1 MPRELFLLR
10 HAKSAWPEGVAD
22 YNRPLKKR
30 GKKAALLLGEWLL
43 SQDLS
48 PDWIVSSHADRARE
62 TAEKLCK
69 GLQTKK
75 HGLLYFDD
83 RIYEASVESLK
94 SVLADCPSFKQR
106 VLIVGHNPG
115 LDNLLI
121 DLVAES
127 LIPDDDD
134 KILGTANLARIILPD
149 DWNQLNTGCGQLI
162 SITKPKDI
170 LTAVEPV
177 SEAITEQQ
185 IEIEAKVEQTSV
197 EQPVKKQK
205 LSRLQRLS
213 QWLIRDK
220 NSHKHKLNP

>member
-30 GKKAALLLGEWLL
+30 GKKAALLMGEWLL

-69 GLQTKK
+69 GLQIKK

-83 RIYEASVESLK
+83 RIYEASIESLK

-134 KILGTANLARIILPD
+134 KILGTANLARISLPD
-149 DWNQLNTGCGQLI
+149 DWNQLDKGCGQLI

-170 LTAVEPV
+170 LEAVEPV
-177 SEAITEQQ
+177 IETTTAEQ
-185 IEIEAKVEQTSV
+185 IEVEQTTF
-197 EQPVKKQK
+197 EQPEQQQK

>member
-30 GKKAALLLGEWLL
+30 GKKAALLMGEWLL

-48 PDWIVSSHADRARE
+48 PDSIVSSPAERARE

-69 GLQTKK
+69 GLQIKK

-83 RIYEASVESLK
+83 RIYEASIESLK

-134 KILGTANLARIILPD
+134 KILGTANLARISLPD
-149 DWNQLNTGCGQLI
+149 DWNQLDKGCGQLI

-170 LTAVEPV
+170 LEAVEPV
-177 SEAITEQQ
+177 IETTTAEQ
-185 IEIEAKVEQTSV
+185 IEVEQTTF
-197 EQPVKKQK
+197 EQPEQQQK

>member
-30 GKKAALLLGEWLL
+30 GKKAALLMGEWLL

-48 PDWIVSSHADRARE
+48 PDSIVSSPAERARE

-94 SVLADCPSFKQR
+94 SVLADCPSFKRR

-134 KILGTANLARIILPD
+134 KILGTANLARISLPD
-149 DWNQLNTGCGQLI
+149 DWNQLDKGCGQLI

-170 LTAVEPV
+170 LEAVEPV
-177 SEAITEQQ
+177 IETTTAEQ
-185 IEIEAKVEQTSV
+185 IEVEQTTF
-197 EQPVKKQK
+197 EQPEQQQK

>member
-69 GLQTKK
+69 GLQIKK

-83 RIYEASVESLK
+83 RIYEASIESLK

-134 KILGTANLARIILPD
+134 KILGTANLARISLPD
-149 DWNQLNTGCGQLI
+149 DWNQLDKGCGQLI

-170 LTAVEPV
+170 LEAVEPV
-177 SEAITEQQ
+177 IETTTAEQ
-185 IEIEAKVEQTSV
+185 IEVEQTSV

>member
-30 GKKAALLLGEWLL
+30 GKKAALLMGEWLL

-48 PDWIVSSHADRARE
+48 PDSIVSSPAERARE

-94 SVLADCPSFKQR
+94 SVLADCPSFKRR

-121 DLVAES
+121 DLVAEP

-134 KILGTANLARIILPD
+134 KILGTANLARISLPD
-149 DWNQLNTGCGQLI
+149 DWNQLDKGCGQLI

-170 LTAVEPV
+170 LEAVEPV
-177 SEAITEQQ
+177 IETTTAEQ
-185 IEIEAKVEQTSV
+185 IEVEQTSV

>member
-30 GKKAALLLGEWLL
+30 GKKAALLMGEWLL
-43 SQDLS
+43 SQDLN
-48 PDWIVSSHADRARE
+48 PDWIVCSPAERTRE

-69 GLQTKK
+69 GLQIKK

-83 RIYEASVESLK
+83 RIYEASIESLK

-121 DLVAES
+121 DLVAEP

-134 KILGTANLARIILPD
+134 KILGTANLARISLPD

-170 LTAVEPV
+170 LEAVEP
-177 SEAITEQQ
+177 I
-185 IEIEAKVEQTSV
+185 IEATTAEPIEVEQTSF
-197 EQPVKKQK
+197 EQPEQQQK

-213 QWLIRDK
+213 NWLTRDRK
-220 NSHKHKLNP
+220 QP

>member
-1 MPRELFLLR
+1 MPRELLLLR
-10 HAKSAWPEGVAD
+10 HAKSDWPEGVAD

-30 GKKAALLLGEWLL
+30 GKKAALLMGEWLL
-43 SQDLS
+43 SQDLRPDSIISS
-48 PDWIVSSHADRARE
+48 PAERARE

-69 GLQTKK
+69 GLHIKK

-121 DLVAES
+121 DLVAET
-127 LIPDDDD
+127 LMPDDDD
-134 KILGTANLARIILPD
+134 KILGTANLARISLPD
-149 DWNQLNTGCGQLI
+149 DWNQLDTGCGQLI

-170 LTAVEPV
+170 LTTLEPV
-177 SEAITEQQ
+177 IEAITAEQV
-185 IEIEAKVEQTSV
+185 AVEQTSF
-197 EQPVKKQK
+197 EQPEQQPK

-213 QWLIRDK
+213 KWLIRDK

>member
-1 MPRELFLLR
+1 MPRELLLLR
-10 HAKSAWPEGVAD
+10 HAKSDWPEGVAD

-30 GKKAALLLGEWLL
+30 GKKAALLMGEWLL
-43 SQDLS
+43 SQDLRPDSIISS
-48 PDWIVSSHADRARE
+48 PAERARE

-69 GLQTKK
+69 GLHIKK

-94 SVLADCPSFKQR
+94 SVLADCPSFTQR

-121 DLVAES
+121 DLVAET
-127 LIPDDDD
+127 LMPDDDD
-134 KILGTANLARIILPD
+134 KILGTANLARISLPD
-149 DWNQLNTGCGQLI
+149 DWNQLDTGCGQLI

-170 LTAVEPV
+170 LTTVEPV
-177 SEAITEQQ
+177 IEAITAEQV
-185 IEIEAKVEQTSV
+185 AVEQTTF
-197 EQPVKKQK
+197 EQPEQQPK

-213 QWLIRDK
+213 KWLIRDK

>member
-1 MPRELFLLR
+1 MPRELLLLR
-10 HAKSAWPEGVAD
+10 HAKSDWPEGVAD

-30 GKKAALLLGEWLL
+30 GKKAALLMGEWLL
-43 SQDLS
+43 SQDLRPDSIISS
-48 PDWIVSSHADRARE
+48 PAERARE

-69 GLQTKK
+69 GLHIKK

-121 DLVAES
+121 DLVAET
-127 LIPDDDD
+127 LMPDDDD
-134 KILGTANLARIILPD
+134 KILGTANLARIRLPD
-149 DWNQLNTGCGQLI
+149 DWNQLDTGCGQLI

-170 LTAVEPV
+170 LTTVEPV
-177 SEAITEQQ
+177 IEAITAEQV
-185 IEIEAKVEQTSV
+185 AVEQTSF
-197 EQPVKKQK
+197 EQPEQQPK

-213 QWLIRDK
+213 KWLIRDK

>member
-1 MPRELFLLR
+1 MSKELLLLR

-30 GKKAALLLGEWLL
+30 GKKAALLMGEWLL
-43 SQDLS
+43 SQDLC

-69 GLQTKK
+69 GLQIKK
-75 HGLLYFDD
+75 HGILYFDD
-83 RIYEASVESLK
+83 RIYEASIESLK

-115 LDNLLI
+115 LDNLLV

-127 LIPDDDD
+127 LILDDDD
-134 KILGTANLARIILPD
+134 KILGTANLARISLPD
-149 DWNQLNTGCGQLI
+149 NWNQLDTGCGQLI

-170 LTAVEPV
+170 LATVELV
-177 SEAITEQQ
+177 SEPRPPEL
-185 IEIEAKVEQTSV
+185 IEVEQALF
-197 EQPVKKQK
+197 EQPAEPHK
-205 LSRLQRLS
+205 LSRLQRLNK
-213 QWLIRDK
+213 WLTRDK
-220 NSHKHKLNP
+220 NSHKHKPNS

>member
-30 GKKAALLLGEWLL
+30 GKKAALLMGEWLL

-69 GLQTKK
+69 GLQIKK

-83 RIYEASVESLK
+83 RIYEASIESLK

-134 KILGTANLARIILPD
+134 KILGTANLARISLPD
-149 DWNQLNTGCGQLI
+149 DWNQLDKGCGQLL

-170 LTAVEPV
+170 LEAVEPV
-177 SEAITEQQ
+177 IETTTAEQ
-185 IEIEAKVEQTSV
+185 IEVEQTTF
-197 EQPVKKQK
+197 EQPEQQQK

>member
-30 GKKAALLLGEWLL
+30 GKKAALLMGEWLL

-48 PDWIVSSHADRARE
+48 PDSIVSSPAERARE

-134 KILGTANLARIILPD
+134 KILGTANLARISLPD
-149 DWNQLNTGCGQLI
+149 DWNQLDKGCGQLI

-170 LTAVEPV
+170 LEAVEPV
-177 SEAITEQQ
+177 IETTTAEQ
-185 IEIEAKVEQTSV
+185 IEVEQTTF
-197 EQPVKKQK
+197 EQPEQQQK

>member
-1 MPRELFLLR
+1 MPRELLLLR

-30 GKKAALLLGEWLL
+30 GKKAALLMGEWLL
-43 SQDLS
+43 SQELS

-69 GLQTKK
+69 GLQIKK

-121 DLVAES
+121 DLVAET

-134 KILGTANLARIILPD
+134 KILGTANLARISLPD
-149 DWNQLNTGCGQLI
+149 DWHQLTAGCGQLI
-162 SITKPKDI
+162 GITKPKDI
-170 LTAVEPV
+170 LATLEPV
-177 SEAITEQQ
+177 SKQLTADQ
-185 IEIEAKVEQTSV
+185 IEVEPTLF
-197 EQPVKKQK
+197 EQPTENAK
-205 LSRLQRLS
+205 LSRLQRFSNWLS
-213 QWLIRDK
+213 RDK
-220 NSHKHKLNP
+220 KQP

>member
-30 GKKAALLLGEWLL
+30 GKKAALLMGEWLL

-48 PDWIVSSHADRARE
+48 PDSIVSSPAERARE

-83 RIYEASVESLK
+83 RIYEASIESLK
-94 SVLADCPSFKQR
+94 SVLADCPSFKRR

-134 KILGTANLARIILPD
+134 KILGTANLARISLPD
-149 DWNQLNTGCGQLI
+149 DWNQLDKGCGQLI

-170 LTAVEPV
+170 LEAVEPV
-177 SEAITEQQ
+177 IETTTAEQ
-185 IEIEAKVEQTSV
+185 IEVEQTSV

>member
-30 GKKAALLLGEWLL
+30 GKKAALLMGEWLL

-69 GLQTKK
+69 GLQIKK

-83 RIYEASVESLK
+83 RIYEASIESLK

-134 KILGTANLARIILPD
+134 KILGTANLARISLPD
-149 DWNQLNTGCGQLI
+149 DWNQLDKGCGQLI

-170 LTAVEPV
+170 LEAVEPV
-177 SEAITEQQ
+177 IETTTAEQ
-185 IEIEAKVEQTSV
+185 IEVEQTSV

>member
-1 MPRELFLLR
+1 
-10 HAKSAWPEGVAD
+10 
-22 YNRPLKKR
+22 
-30 GKKAALLLGEWLL
+30 
-43 SQDLS
+43 
-48 PDWIVSSHADRARE
+48 
-62 TAEKLCK
+62 
-69 GLQTKK
+69 
-75 HGLLYFDD
+75 
-83 RIYEASVESLK
+83 
-94 SVLADCPSFKQR
+94 
-106 VLIVGHNPG
+106 

>member
-69 GLQTKK
+69 GLQIKK

-83 RIYEASVESLK
+83 RIYEASIESLK

-134 KILGTANLARIILPD
+134 KILGTANLARISLPD
-149 DWNQLNTGCGQLI
+149 DWNQLDKGCGQLI

-170 LTAVEPV
+170 LEAVEPV
-177 SEAITEQQ
+177 IETTTAEQ
-185 IEIEAKVEQTSV
+185 IEVEQTTF
-197 EQPVKKQK
+197 EQPEQQQK

>member
-30 GKKAALLLGEWLL
+30 GKKAALLMGEWLL
-43 SQDLS
+43 SQDLN
-48 PDWIVSSHADRARE
+48 PDWIVCSPAERTRE

-94 SVLADCPSFKQR
+94 SVLADCPSFKRR

-121 DLVAES
+121 DLVAEP

-134 KILGTANLARIILPD
+134 KILGTANLARISLPD
-149 DWNQLNTGCGQLI
+149 DWNQLNTGCGQLL

-170 LTAVEPV
+170 LTTG
-177 SEAITEQQ
+177 I
-185 IEIEAKVEQTSV
+185 
-197 EQPVKKQK
+197 
-205 LSRLQRLS
+205 
-213 QWLIRDK
+213 
-220 NSHKHKLNP
+220 

>member
-1 MPRELFLLR
+1 MPRELLLLR
-10 HAKSAWPEGVAD
+10 HAKSAWPEGIAD

-30 GKKAALLLGEWLL
+30 GKKAALLMGEWLL

-48 PDWIVSSHADRARE
+48 PDWIVSSPAERARE

-69 GLQTKK
+69 GLQIKK

-121 DLVAES
+121 DLVAET
-127 LIPDDDD
+127 LMPDDDD
-134 KILGTANLARIILPD
+134 KILGTANLARISLPD
-149 DWNQLNTGCGQLI
+149 DWNQLDTGCGQLI

-170 LTAVEPV
+170 LAAVELV
-177 SEAITEQQ
+177 GESLTLELID
-185 IEIEAKVEQTSV
+185 VEQTLF
-197 EQPVKKQK
+197 EQPAEQAK

-213 QWLIRDK
+213 KWLTRDK

>member
-30 GKKAALLLGEWLL
+30 GKKAALLMGEWLL

-48 PDWIVSSHADRARE
+48 PDSIVSSPAERARE

-134 KILGTANLARIILPD
+134 KILGTANLARISLPD
-149 DWNQLNTGCGQLI
+149 NWNQLDTGCGQLI

-170 LTAVEPV
+170 LEAVEPV
-177 SEAITEQQ
+177 IETTTAEQ
-185 IEIEAKVEQTSV
+185 IEVEQTSV